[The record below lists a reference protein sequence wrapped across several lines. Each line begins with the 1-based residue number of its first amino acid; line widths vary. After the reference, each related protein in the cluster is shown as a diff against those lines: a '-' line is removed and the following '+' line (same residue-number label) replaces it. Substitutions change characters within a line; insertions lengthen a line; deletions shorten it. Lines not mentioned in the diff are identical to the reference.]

1 MATDQ
6 QDSSISMNPPDY
18 QILKAS
24 LDMLLLFIC
33 VLTLYLMATICFDPK
48 DNKDKP
54 KSEGNQFEPR
64 VVVMTHHGP

>member
-1 MATDQ
+1 
-6 QDSSISMNPPDY
+6 
-18 QILKAS
+18 
-24 LDMLLLFIC
+24 MLLLFIC